1 MAAHFVHCRTCK
13 LKFDA
18 KVEEENIEWVR
29 PSKNFYYHKK
39 CYEEWKAS
47 DNKSDDD
54 WVLMIYDFIARD
66 LKGAYNWQM
75 IEAQRTKFVA
85 QRMTNKGIYYSLY
98 WYFITKNSKWREEY
112 GIGIVP
118 SIYKE
123 ATSYWTD
130 RESKKAGI
138 VEQIE
143 KLAREKM
150 EADPIKIA
158 PTTSRKKKQIKA
170 PE

>member
-1 MAAHFVHCRTCK
+1 MAPHLVHCRTCRAQ
-13 LKFDA
+13 FDA
-18 KVEEENIEWVR
+18 KADEENIEWLR

-39 CYEEWKAS
+39 CYEEWKSSANHT
-47 DNKSDDD
+47 DED
-54 WVLMIYDFIARD
+54 WMLMIYDFIARD
-66 LKGAYNWQM
+66 LKGSYNWGM
-75 IEAQRTKFVA
+75 IEAQRNKCIA

-98 WYFITKNSKWREEY
+98 WYFITKNNKWKEEY

-123 ATSYWTD
+123 ATSYWID
-130 RESKKAGI
+130 KEVKKTGI

-143 KLAREKM
+143 RLAREKM
-150 EADPIKIA
+150 IQEPIKIN
-158 PTTSRKKKQIKA
+158 PTSQRRQSKIKA